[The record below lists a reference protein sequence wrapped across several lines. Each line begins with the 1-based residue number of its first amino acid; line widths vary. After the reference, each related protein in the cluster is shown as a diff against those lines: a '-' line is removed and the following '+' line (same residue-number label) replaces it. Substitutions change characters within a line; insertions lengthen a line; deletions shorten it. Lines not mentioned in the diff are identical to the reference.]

1 MSVWIIRHVPF
12 FMETGADNLN
22 GSKFVQALRAK
33 RHTQDMS
40 TQYKYVIDKLSRDT
54 IEYYPAFTCT
64 KILNPVNTEFCL
76 VATDSVTA
84 IMNNRCDRMAV
95 LNFASFKNPGGGFLN
110 GSVAQE
116 ECLCHESMLYNVL
129 ATKTDYYKRNL
140 EDLAGSLY
148 RNRALFT
155 PDVVFKRGNDEVLCG
170 VITCAAPN
178 KRAANHKGSTNT
190 QNSLALESRMRFI
203 FDIAKDNNVSTLILG
218 AYGCGV
224 FGQNGDEVAHLFHS
238 ILMEPLYTCFD
249 KIVFAVPDERSSNYK
264 AFAKEF
270 NL

>member
-1 MSVWIIRHVPF
+1 
-12 FMETGADNLN
+12 METGADNLN

-40 TQYKYVIDKLSRDT
+40 IQYKYVIDKLSRDT

-110 GSVAQE
+110 GSIAQE

-155 PDVVFKRGNDEVLCG
+155 PDVVFKREDDEVLCG

-178 KRAANHKGSTNT
+178 KRAANYKGSTNA
-190 QNSLALESRMRFI
+190 QNSFALESRMRFI

-249 KIVFAVPDERSSNYK
+249 KIIFAVPDERSSNYK

>member
-1 MSVWIIRHVPF
+1 MSHFLW
-12 FMETGADNLN
+12 TGADNLKN
-22 GSKFVQALRAK
+22 NKFMQALKAK
-33 RHTQDMS
+33 QHTQDMS
-40 TQYKYVIDKLSRDT
+40 KQYRYVIDKLSRDT
-54 IEYYPAFTCT
+54 IEYYPAFTYD
-64 KILNPVNTEFCL
+64 KILNPVATEFCL

-84 IMNNRCDRMAV
+84 IMNNRCDKMAV

-110 GSVAQE
+110 GSTAQE

-129 ATKTDYYKRNL
+129 ATKTDYYRRNL

-148 RNRALFT
+148 RNRALYT
-155 PDVVFKRGNDEVLCG
+155 PDVVFKRGKDEVLCG

-178 KRAANHKGSTNT
+178 KRAASHKGGTNA
-190 QNSLALESRMRFI
+190 QNSLALESRIRFV

-224 FGQNGDEVAHLFHS
+224 FGQSGDEVAHLFHS
-238 ILMEPLYTCFD
+238 ILTEPAYTCFD
-249 KIVFAVPDERSSNYK
+249 KIVFAVPDKDSSNYK